1 VSDAD
6 VDLARPR
13 SGGGAFLKVVPSKA
27 VGTFSTFS
35 TPLLVRSP
43 AVSLGS
49 NPRQQSEIIETMCR
63 RLTTL
68 ILCLAAVQV
77 QSLLAPSPAGRSYV
91 MARASVLRAPLKQH
105 VAHADSQH
113 LEGASGSS
121 WPEGSASVP
130 TAASKRR
137 RPLGPLLLLPV
148 ALLAPLYAR
157 RAFTGATWLWAAYE
171 AAAISRPLITKS
183 ATSGVAYFLG
193 DAIAQ
198 GQTQTRAD
206 ATDLKPWWRGIDL
219 GRLTSATVA
228 GALSHGP
235 QLHYWTLI
243 LERSGL
249 PLLGKVALD
258 QTVFS
263 LYLNAAFCV
272 STELMRRRPLRAAL
286 AKARAAARPCLV
298 AGWKFWPF
306 AHALTYSVVPLH
318 LRVLWVDVLEVAWVA
333 ILSKTVA
340 RSKASA
346 SASAAAAEAAGA
358 AGAAPNAED
367 EAAAAGVAPV
377 LATVAE
383 VEADLR
389 CDHILACELP
399 PLEEMDGEAAEEER
413 EEQLAA

>member
-1 VSDAD
+1 MKF
-6 VDLARPR
+6 RR
-13 SGGGAFLKVVPSKA
+13 SV
-27 VGTFSTFS
+27 T
-35 TPLLVRSP
+35 
-43 AVSLGS
+43 
-49 NPRQQSEIIETMCR
+49 
-63 RLTTL
+63 RLTL
-68 ILCLAAVQV
+68 D
-77 QSLLAPSPAGRSYV
+77 
-91 MARASVLRAPLKQH
+91 
-105 VAHADSQH
+105 DSQH

-206 ATDLKPWWRGIDL
+206 PTDLKPWWRGIDL

-272 STELMRRRPLRAAL
+272 STELMQRRPLRAAL

-358 AGAAPNAED
+358 AGAAGAAPNAED

-399 PLEEMDGEAAEEER
+399 PLEEMGGEAAEEER